1 MQEKEKEEKKVE
13 KCRLIAETRDAHIK
27 MKTTFEII
35 IKSVI
40 YSQQRAWK
48 LKMRKLFRGKG

>member
-48 LKMRKLFRGKG
+48 LKLRKI